1 MTKVLLFIW
10 IIGVTSYSDGGVS
23 TRITTLDMPSM
34 ATCKAVI
41 QQIKEEKGWSELA
54 YNWSGNLRSTLM
66 LRMKCIKFP
75 E

>member
-1 MTKVLLFIW
+1 MTKVFLFIW
-10 IIGVTSYSDGGVS
+10 IIGVTFYSDGGVS
-23 TRITTLDMPSM
+23 TSITTLDMPSM

-41 QQIKEEKGWSELA
+41 QQIKEEKGWSELV
-54 YNWSGNLRSTLM
+54 YNQSKNLHSTFM